1 MKDTTIT
8 RPRYKVVTIQNNMK
22 KTVIYEVENEDRNY
36 YVFYN
41 ENGQCQGVNFHHGCV
56 LDTETIDDTYLKPCP
71 DMSPIYFNHLGDVC
85 AAGELITDKH
95 IMKALQDSARQ
106 YLVSFN
112 QFEREHIIE
121 QEIDI
126 NMEVLFE
133 RVADRCYSKSGDI
146 SPAQNAV
153 LEDAKMM
160 LRVLLTDYTNR
171 NAPKRKEDEA

>member
-1 MKDTTIT
+1 M
-8 RPRYKVVTIQNNMK
+8 VTKQNNMK

-41 ENGQCQGVNFHHGCV
+41 EHGQCRGVNFHHGSG
-56 LDTETIDDTYLKPCP
+56 LDTETIDDTYLKPCQ

-95 IMKALQDSARQ
+95 IMKALQTSAEQ
-106 YLVSFN
+106 YLIAYN
-112 QFEREHIIE
+112 DYMREHIIE

-126 NMEVLFE
+126 NMEILFE
-133 RVADRCYSKSGDI
+133 RVAGRCYSKSGDI

-153 LEDAKMM
+153 LEDAKQ
-160 LRVLLTDYTNR
+160 LLKVLLVDFTNR
-171 NAPKRKEDEA
+171 NAPKRKEDEI